1 MGYDTPDDR
10 TSSKSNEP
18 ICLITQN
25 QEHEMIEQTRV
36 NVQERYSDSASAYD
50 RWREENPRGRIVS
63 DHDIHMFNS
72 IFPKEQGDME
82 VLEIGAGTGR
92 FTLPALEKGFSF
104 ITTDI
109 NESMLDALRVKV
121 DECGWADQCTIQTA
135 DIFNLEFDDLQ
146 FDYIFTLHV
155 IPRFESLPDQ
165 VSAIKEIS
173 RVLKPKGR
181 VLFNYSNKSSL
192 YGLLRKK
199 HTAKHSEIR
208 AALKEAN
215 LRIVE
220 MRGKWIMNRLLV
232 NRLPL
237 FLGKTIALIDRAM
250 FRFLPSLAWDVYVV
264 AEKE

>member
-1 MGYDTPDDR
+1 
-10 TSSKSNEP
+10 
-18 ICLITQN
+18 
-25 QEHEMIEQTRV
+25 MIEQTRV

-135 DIFNLEFDDLQ
+135 DIFN
-146 FDYIFTLHV
+146 
-155 IPRFESLPDQ
+155 
-165 VSAIKEIS
+165 
-173 RVLKPKGR
+173 
-181 VLFNYSNKSSL
+181 
-192 YGLLRKK
+192 
-199 HTAKHSEIR
+199 R